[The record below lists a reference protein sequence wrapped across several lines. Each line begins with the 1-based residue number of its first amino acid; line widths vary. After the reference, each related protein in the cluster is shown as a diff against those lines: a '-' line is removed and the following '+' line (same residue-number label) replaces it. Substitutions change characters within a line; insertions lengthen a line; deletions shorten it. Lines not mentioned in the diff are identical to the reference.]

1 MMNKKKERHILSLS
15 GGKDSAALALHM
27 RDRIEDM
34 EYVFC
39 DTGKEL
45 KETYKY
51 LNKME
56 AYLGKPIIRL
66 NPVYSFDHWL
76 EVFGGFLP
84 SPLARWC
91 TKQLKLKPF
100 EQYCGDDIVHSY
112 IGIRADE
119 DRIGYISHN
128 PNINPIYPFKE
139 DGINKEGVFNILK
152 ESGVGI
158 PDYYKWRSRSGCY
171 FCFYQKKAEWIRM
184 REHHPD
190 LFEQALKYE
199 KTSSDAQR
207 AFTWVQG
214 MTLSDIVKNQ
224 SEILKQ
230 EEENKRR
237 RFANKANQPLS
248 QVYGVIDFDDED
260 GWDTSC
266 IICYL

>member
-1 MMNKKKERHILSLS
+1 MNDKKVRHILSLS
-15 GGKDSAALALHM
+15 GGKDSAALAIYM
-27 RDRIEDM
+27 RDRIKDM

-45 KETYKY
+45 KETYRY
-51 LNKME
+51 INKME

-76 EVFGGFLP
+76 EVFGGYLP

-91 TKQLKLKPF
+91 TKQLKLRPF

-119 DRIGYISHN
+119 DRVGYISHN

-139 DGINKEGVFNILK
+139 DGIIKKDVFKILEK
-152 ESGVGI
+152 SSVGI
-158 PDYYKWRSRSGCY
+158 PGYYKWRSRSGCY
-171 FCFYQKKAEWIRM
+171 FCFYQKKAEWVRLKQ
-184 REHHPD
+184 HHPD
-190 LFEQALKYE
+190 LFKLAQEYE
-199 KTSSDAQR
+199 ELSDNPNKN
-207 AFTWVQG
+207 FTWVQG
-214 MTLSDIVKNQ
+214 TTLSKMVEKE

-230 EEENKRR
+230 EEKNKKR
-237 RFANKANQPLS
+237 RFANRANQPLS
-248 QVYGVIDFDDED
+248 QVFGAVDFDDED
-260 GWDTSC
+260 DWDTSC

>member
-1 MMNKKKERHILSLS
+1 MNKKKERHILSLS
-15 GGKDSAALALHM
+15 GGKDSAALAIHM
-27 RDRIEDM
+27 RDRIKDM

-51 LNKME
+51 INKME

-66 NPVYSFDHWL
+66 GSDYSFDHWL
-76 EVFGGFLP
+76 EVFGGYLP

-91 TKQLKLKPF
+91 TRQLKLRPF

-119 DRIGYISHN
+119 DRTGYISHN

-139 DGINKEGVFNILK
+139 AGIRKKEVFAILEK
-152 ESGVGI
+152 SGIGI

-171 FCFYQKKAEWIRM
+171 FCFYQKKAEWVRM
-184 REHHPD
+184 RHRHPD
-190 LFEQALKYE
+190 LFRQAQKYE
-199 KTSSDAQR
+199 EQSDDPNKK
-207 AFTWVQG
+207 FTWIQG
-214 MTLSDIVKNQ
+214 ITLSEMIKKEP
-224 SEILKQ
+224 EILKQ

-237 RFANKANQPLS
+237 RFTSRANQPLS
-248 QVYGVIDFDDED
+248 QVFGVIDFDDED
-260 GWDTSC
+260 DWDTSC

>member
-1 MMNKKKERHILSLS
+1 MNKKKERHILSLS
-15 GGKDSAALALHM
+15 GGKDSAALAIHM
-27 RDRIEDM
+27 KDRIKDM

-45 KETYKY
+45 KETYRY

-56 AYLGKPIIRL
+56 AYLGQPVIRL

-76 EVFGGFLP
+76 DVFGGFLP

-100 EQYCGDDIVHSY
+100 EQFCGDDIVYSY
-112 IGIRADE
+112 IGIRAEE

-128 PNINPIYPFKE
+128 PNIKPIYPFKK

-190 LFEQALKYE
+190 LFEKALKYE

-214 MTLSDIVKNQ
+214 MTLSDMVKNQ

-248 QVYGVIDFDDED
+248 QVYSVIDFDDED
-260 GWDTSC
+260 DWDTSC